1 METGGG
7 GGGDIVL
14 KQCGARRPCRWY
26 LVLASTTSIDALAPT
41 LNLHHPSPQSPWL
54 DSRLER
60 MDKEDDTAGI
70 NGHLAVGLKL
80 PLESLRGVGDGFHWI
95 FFVKGSF
102 EGEFFLRRIWGYFLI
117 FGMVSLR
124 Y

>member
-1 METGGG
+1 MKGGGG

-41 LNLHHPSPQSPWL
+41 LNLHPPPSLPSPWL

-60 MDKEDDTAGI
+60 MDKEDDVACI
-70 NGHLAVGLKL
+70 NGHLAAGLKPPLGSLSRHTVGRGFL
-80 PLESLRGVGDGFHWI
+80 PSDETDPLYEGRYKTKSDFWNGCLR
-95 FFVKGSF
+95 
-102 EGEFFLRRIWGYFLI
+102 
-117 FGMVSLR
+117 
-124 Y
+124 